1 MSRRKFTSNNSA
13 PEIFLS
19 SLSRSRFFLFPP
31 PPLPRDSATRERFHS
46 RILSRSRVF
55 CVDGR
60 LDDIFND
67 PIILSVFSRWWILI
81 FVSREK
87 KLARWA
93 WLIWFIY
100 NDYEM
105 ERNRNFHFYV
115 FHGTFERQLKLGGG
129 GETSLSLTNT
139 SNYTSRNQWPIT
151 NFLFRPLNASR
162 PRNKPDNFVD

>member
-1 MSRRKFTSNNSA
+1 MRGGGRHNGGPGTPRFCCFLVSRWQCHVANLHPTTPLLKFFC
-13 PEIFLS
+13 PPYPDPGFFS
-19 SLSRSRFFLFPP
+19 SPP
-31 PPLPRDSATRERFHS
+31 PPPRDSATRERFHS

-129 GETSLSLTNT
+129 GNEFKF
-139 SNYTSRNQWPIT
+139 NQHIKLHFT
-151 NFLFRPLNASR
+151 
-162 PRNKPDNFVD
+162 

>member
-1 MSRRKFTSNNSA
+1 MSRRKFASNNSA

-19 SLSRSRFFLFPP
+19 SLSRSRIFSLFFVT
-31 PPLPRDSATRERFHS
+31 RAQRENDS
-46 RILSRSRVF
+46 ILEFYRVF
-55 CVDGR
+55 FAWDGR
-60 LDDIFND
+60 RTGGSMIFST
-67 PIILSVFSRWWILI
+67 IRSSSRWILI
-81 FVSREK
+81 FVSCEK
-87 KLARWA
+87 KLPRWA

-105 ERNRNFHFYV
+105 KRNRNFHFYV
-115 FHGTFERQLKLGGG
+115 FHGTFERQLKL

-162 PRNKPDNFVD
+162 PRNKPDNFVRD